1 MGIEKAGDSVHYIDA
16 VARELGFGH
25 VDFGFDHR
33 LHAEGEI
40 GHGDLF
46 LHAVVDAVDGAVVV
60 AAEMEHGLAHGF
72 GGDGAGVDAHAAHH
86 LPGSTTA
93 TRLPILA
100 AATAARW
107 PAGPEPITTRSY
119 ATALMAFSPELDARN
134 RFPVHSS

>member
-86 LPGSTTA
+86 LPGLDHGHA
-93 TRLPILA
+93 FAHLGRGHGGPLA
-100 AATAARW
+100 RGSGT
-107 PAGPEPITTRSY
+107 
-119 ATALMAFSPELDARN
+119 DNDQVVRN
-134 RFPVHSS
+134 GAHGFLS